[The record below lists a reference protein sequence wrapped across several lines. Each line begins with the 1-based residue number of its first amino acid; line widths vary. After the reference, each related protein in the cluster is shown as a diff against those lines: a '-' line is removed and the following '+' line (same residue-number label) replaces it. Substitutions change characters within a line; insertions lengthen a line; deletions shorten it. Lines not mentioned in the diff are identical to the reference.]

1 MSKDREYIGIDISMD
16 VFDVCYSDGKHNQ
29 FENSKKGFVKFRETL
44 TNNSWCVMEQT
55 GRYHWAL
62 ATYLHSLK
70 STVSVVNAI
79 IIKRFIQM
87 RLRTTKT
94 DKADAKMIQQYG
106 VWDNPKEWSP
116 PRKYIIQCRELR
128 SLVALLLKNN
138 VALKNQLHSLEKSGI
153 NSKFSIKIIEKQLK
167 QIKKEVKKLEDE
179 MQRIIVENEG
189 DLLSL
194 LCSIPGMGRKTSMAL
209 IVITNAFYD
218 FENSKQLSSYLGL
231 SPTIRISGSSIRGQ
245 SRISKTGNKDLR
257 NLLFLC
263 SFTAYKYND
272 SCSKLFERIVNKG
285 KSKKLALIAVCN
297 KLLKQ
302 ALAISKSRIPYD
314 ENYRSNNP
322 VLIVNN

>member
-1 MSKDREYIGIDISMD
+1 MSKDKDYIGIDISMD
-16 VFDVCYSDGKHNQ
+16 VFDVCYSDGSHDQ
-29 FENSKKGFVKFRETL
+29 FENTKRGFLKFGKTL
-44 TNNSWCVMEQT
+44 TESSFCVMEQT
-55 GRYHWAL
+55 GRYHWGL
-62 ATYLHSLK
+62 ATYLYSIEQ
-70 STVSVVNAI
+70 SVSVVNAI

-94 DKADAKMIQQYG
+94 DKADAKMIKLYG
-106 VWDNPKEWSP
+106 EWDNPKQWIP
-116 PRKYIIQCRELR
+116 PKKYIIQCRELR

-138 VALKNQLHSLEKSGI
+138 VALKNQLHSLKKSGM
-153 NSKFSIKIIEKQLK
+153 NSSFSIKIIEKQLK
-167 QIKKEVKKLEDE
+167 TIKNEVKKLETE
-179 MQRIIVENEG
+179 MERLVSENEE

-194 LCSIPGMGRKTSMAL
+194 LCTIPGMGNKTAMAL
-209 IVITNAFYD
+209 IVITNGLHD

-231 SPTIRISGSSIRGQ
+231 SPTIRMSGSSVRGQ
-245 SRISKTGNKDLR
+245 SRISKTGNKDVR

-272 SCSKLFERIVNKG
+272 SCTQLFERIVNKG

-314 ENYRSNNP
+314 QNYRSKNP
-322 VLIVNN
+322 ILNVK